1 MPIYEFTCSAC
12 DKDSELL
19 VRSSKWEGEAHC
31 SHCGSPKL
39 EKKLSVFAATGSA
52 ESSGSAEMP
61 PCSGMPTNCGRCAP
75 DN

>member
-1 MPIYEFTCSAC
+1 MPIYEFTCFAC

-19 VRSSKWEGEAHC
+19 VRSSNWEGEAHC

-39 EKKLSVFAATGSA
+39 EKKLSVFAATGS
-52 ESSGSAEMP
+52 EEMP